1 MKISAPG
8 SGSSQRPW
16 LRPAPATLP
25 ERYFFI
31 AALNLILFSYD
42 LVPCG
47 SLFQLSD
54 TQTLKL
60 IKLYFLISS
69 LARGICK
76 LQSPGV
82 CCAARSYAFSRL
94 RFLKQFTL
102 RVYSISVPCT
112 VLNAVLRSRHFFG
125 RLRLR
130 LRMANVPEPTPAPAP
145 TYLGR
150 LRLQAKKGGSGS
162 IH

>member
-76 LQSPGV
+76 LQSRGLL
-82 CCAARSYAFSRL
+82 CCAFLCLFSFAFFKTIYLASLQYL
-94 RFLKQFTL
+94 RAL
-102 RVYSISVPCT
+102 YSFECSV
-112 VLNAVLRSRHFFG
+112 S
-125 RLRLR
+125 
-130 LRMANVPEPTPAPAP
+130 EPPLFWAATAPAP
-145 TYLGR
+145 DG
-150 LRLQAKKGGSGS
+150 QCPGADSGSGS
-162 IH
+162 DLLGSAQAPGKKRRLQLHN